1 MKAKPL
7 NFLYKIGQRQPWLI
21 LVVSLLLIA
30 VNLIGEL
37 PFSGDLKGYLAFEKF
52 PDILTKI
59 IHYAVFGNY
68 ESSFI
73 NFFSRLYYCII
84 LFTWVFLIVGI
95 IRYFG
100 VKRSVTILKLIAL
113 LVFWQGLF
121 DLIRL
126 VYFAYFS
133 PFSGIINTS
142 YFSPLFIFVKAVL
155 PLLLSVVLLALLS
168 PTQTVTDENTTD
180 FPPLNR
186 WQRGFHYFIDRLV
199 IWFIGYNFYLIDYFY
214 SNQSYLWFIGV
225 LLFLSLLVILPL
237 LSEWL
242 FGVTITK
249 IITGTEVVRNDG
261 KPISLLQA
269 IGRAFIRI
277 IPFGWLSVF
286 GKTPWIDQ
294 WTGTQV
300 RYYHHDQP
308 LLRLHKCVQ
317 LGTGIIFLSGIW
329 YLAIIA
335 SIVLEINPQNESLAV
350 FFPFQILFICLL
362 FIPFLHSSWLA
373 TVVSYYRDLRDGK
386 QTISPS
392 TFLQAFYCWIPILNF
407 YYLSIYLGEITSHL
421 EHVDSS
427 EEENERIDTR
437 MKQFSNVFGLI
448 TLFMGGLCIP
458 LFINTS
464 NKYVFIITGLI
475 TLCMM
480 MYAFFAWNF
489 SRVLKNTVVKSGKT
503 SELIDDLDK

>member
-7 NFLYKIGQRQPWLI
+7 NFLYKIGQRHTWLI
-21 LVVSLLLIA
+21 LVVSLLLFT
-30 VNLIGEL
+30 VDLIGEL
-37 PFSGDLKGYLAFEKF
+37 PFSGDLQGYLAFEKF
-52 PDILTKI
+52 SDVLSKI
-59 IHYAVFGNY
+59 FHYAVFGNY

-84 LFTWVFLIVGI
+84 LFTWIFLIVGI
-95 IRYFG
+95 IRHFG

-113 LVFWQGLF
+113 LMFWQGLF

-126 VYFAYFS
+126 VYFTYFS
-133 PFSGIINTS
+133 PFSEIINTS
-142 YFSPLFIFVKAVL
+142 YFSPLFIFVKTVF
-155 PLLLSVVLLALLS
+155 PLLLSVVLLGLLS
-168 PTQTVTDENTTD
+168 PTQTVTDENTTE

-199 IWFIGYNFYLIDYFY
+199 IWFIGYNFYLID
-214 SNQSYLWFIGV
+214 SNQSYFWLVGI
-225 LLFLSLLVILPL
+225 LLYLSLLVILPL

-261 KPISLLQA
+261 KPISLPQA

-286 GKTPWIDQ
+286 GKTPWIDR

-317 LGTGIIFLSGIW
+317 LGTGIIFLFGIW

-335 SIVLEINPQNESLAV
+335 AVMFELTYVRESQTL
-350 FFPFQILFICLL
+350 FFPFVILFTSLL
-362 FIPFLHSSWLA
+362 FIPFLQSSWLA
-373 TVVSYYRDLRDGK
+373 TVVSYYRDLRFGK
-386 QTISPS
+386 QTISPT
-392 TFLQAFYCWIPILNF
+392 TFIQAFYCWIPILNF
-407 YYLSIYLGEITSHL
+407 YYLGIYLGEITSHM
-421 EHVDSS
+421 EHVDMSD
-427 EEENERIDTR
+427 EENERIDTR
-437 MKQFSNVFGLI
+437 IKQFSNVFGLI

-489 SRVLKNTVVKSGKT
+489 SRVLKNTVVKTSKT
-503 SELIDDLDK
+503 TELLDDLEH